1 MINPLNIFLYLIL
14 FQIVYSYDTQHQ
26 HTHDTYYNPN
36 LAAGGYSNTPYTRSS
51 YYSAKYLFFFDFV
64 FEKSLIFLFQKS
76 TTNTTPYSTYA
87 HQHFHANPNTYTAD
101 TAAQQETY
109 YYQAQAAA
117 ARPYQQQQ
125 NFYYNQLTGKYY
137 YQKSNYQATSNPQY
151 YYDQT
156 TANLYSNFYV
166 YGNYAEAHAD
176 GGQEDYY
183 NDDNDDDETSSSK
196 SDETGLGVIITEV
209 PDDDENMSKS
219 DRAKNK
225 DYVDAISLKDE

>member
-1 MINPLNIFLYLIL
+1 MLNILK
-14 FQIVYSYDTQHQ
+14 T
-26 HTHDTYYNPN
+26 
-36 LAAGGYSNTPYTRSS
+36 
-51 YYSAKYLFFFDFV
+51 
-64 FEKSLIFLFQKS
+64 S

-87 HQHFHANPNTYTAD
+87 HQHFQPNTSTYTAD

-137 YQKSNYQATSNPQY
+137 YQKSNYQAAGPQY

-156 TANLYSNFYV
+156 RANLYSNFYV
-166 YGNYAEAHAD
+166 YGNYAEAHESHAD

-183 NDDNDDDETSSSK
+183 DEDDDDDDDDNDATSSTR
-196 SDETGLGVIITEV
+196 SDENGLGVIITEV
-209 PDDDENMSKS
+209 PDDDENVSKS